1 MKALLSGYDTTGLVD
16 FAQGLVDLGVELV
29 ARGGAARALADA
41 GIAHGEIDGVAG
53 SVAPLERR
61 DHTSAE
67 MARPAIAA
75 FDLVVCNLA
84 PFTMQPSP
92 ETIDVDG
99 PALLRAAARSYARVA
114 VVVDPADYERVLD
127 EVRRAGT
134 LSDATRRRLA
144 RAAFAHTAAYDAAI
158 VSWLDEG
165 DGALLPATLHLELV
179 RVQDLRY
186 GENPHQPGARYRE
199 RGRTSWWDAVIQH
212 GGVALSYLN
221 LFDAEAAWQLVHELG
236 EGPAAAVIKHA
247 NPCGVA
253 VAGTIEEAYRRAIAC
268 DPTSAFG
275 GIVALNRPVSA
286 ALAAEV
292 VGSPKADVMVAPGYE
307 PDALALLAAKRKNMR
322 VLEAPPP
329 QRERYDLRRLSGGFL
344 VQEADRITPKSGA
357 WRVVTRAAPTEDQ
370 WRDLELAWRICARV
384 TSNAIVFVAAGQAV
398 GVGAGQQSR
407 VDAVEIAA
415 RKAHGRARGGAC
427 ASDAFFPFRDGLDA
441 AASAGVAAVI
451 QPGGSVRDDE
461 VIAAAD
467 EHGLAMVFTG
477 ERHFKH

>member
-29 ARGGAARALADA
+29 ARGGAARALAAA

-61 DHTSAE
+61 DHTSTE

-179 RVQDLRY
+179 RVQDRKST
-186 GENPHQPGARYRE
+186 R
-199 RGRTSWWDAVIQH
+199 
-212 GGVALSYLN
+212 LN
-221 LFDAEAAWQLVHELG
+221 SSH
-236 EGPAAAVIKHA
+236 
-247 NPCGVA
+247 
-253 VAGTIEEAYRRAIAC
+253 
-268 DPTSAFG
+268 
-275 GIVALNRPVSA
+275 
-286 ALAAEV
+286 
-292 VGSPKADVMVAPGYE
+292 
-307 PDALALLAAKRKNMR
+307 
-322 VLEAPPP
+322 
-329 QRERYDLRRLSGGFL
+329 
-344 VQEADRITPKSGA
+344 
-357 WRVVTRAAPTEDQ
+357 
-370 WRDLELAWRICARV
+370 
-384 TSNAIVFVAAGQAV
+384 
-398 GVGAGQQSR
+398 
-407 VDAVEIAA
+407 
-415 RKAHGRARGGAC
+415 
-427 ASDAFFPFRDGLDA
+427 
-441 AASAGVAAVI
+441 
-451 QPGGSVRDDE
+451 
-461 VIAAAD
+461 
-467 EHGLAMVFTG
+467 
-477 ERHFKH
+477 

>member
-1 MKALLSGYDTTGLVD
+1 MASNAPSRPTSRRSSSPAARFGMTRRSVPPTARVSPWSSRERASSSTRVPMKALLCGYDTTGLVD
-16 FAQGLVDLGVELV
+16 FAQGLADLGVELV
-29 ARGGAARALADA
+29 ASGGAARALADA
-41 GIAHGEIDGVAG
+41 GIAHGTIDGSPG
-53 SVAPLERR
+53 RLGRH
-61 DHTSAE
+61 DDTSAE
-67 MARPAIAA
+67 MERPAMAAAPDIAA

-84 PFTMQPSP
+84 PFTMQPSL

-186 GENPHQPGARYRE
+186 GENPHQQGARYRE

-212 GGVALSYLN
+212 SGVALSYLN

-253 VAGTIEEAYRRAIAC
+253 VAGDIAEAYRRAIPC
-268 DPTSAFG
+268 DPPSGLG
-275 GIVALNRPVSA
+275 GL
-286 ALAAEV
+286 
-292 VGSPKADVMVAPGYE
+292 PG
-307 PDALALLAAKRKNMR
+307 
-322 VLEAPPP
+322 
-329 QRERYDLRRLSGGFL
+329 
-344 VQEADRITPKSGA
+344 
-357 WRVVTRAAPTEDQ
+357 
-370 WRDLELAWRICARV
+370 
-384 TSNAIVFVAAGQAV
+384 
-398 GVGAGQQSR
+398 
-407 VDAVEIAA
+407 
-415 RKAHGRARGGAC
+415 
-427 ASDAFFPFRDGLDA
+427 
-441 AASAGVAAVI
+441 
-451 QPGGSVRDDE
+451 
-461 VIAAAD
+461 
-467 EHGLAMVFTG
+467 
-477 ERHFKH
+477 